1 MGANQAL
8 RQAVAYCIEV
18 QALCDEFLQG
28 NGAPV
33 YGYYGNGQ
41 WMAAQQQDALKQ
53 LNVYGK
59 DLEKARALIQ
69 QAGYAA
75 DSNGKFVNLSF
86 KLAVPAENAAAQALI
101 AQLQE
106 SFDSLGVGLEVTE
119 LPMDELLKHLYR
131 QTERTYDMFFLGSN
145 FDYIFDPYYTFHTD
159 DAYQGVANFTGL
171 KDTRLMALAQK
182 LRETPQGRQDL
193 YKKRWL
199 EFQQYWVEA
208 LPMVPLYSN
217 TYVDFYRADLAG
229 YDIASHSTWAHAIVY
244 ASLTK

>member
-1 MGANQAL
+1 M
-8 RQAVAYCIEV
+8 
-18 QALCDEFLQG
+18 
-28 NGAPV
+28 

-119 LPMDELLKHLYR
+119 LPMDELLKHLSR
-131 QTERTYDMFFLGSN
+131 QTERTYDMFFLGLQLRLH
-145 FDYIFDPYYTFHTD
+145 FRPVLHLPY
-159 DAYQGVANFTGL
+159 GR
-171 KDTRLMALAQK
+171 RL
-182 LRETPQGRQDL
+182 PGRGEL
-193 YKKRWL
+193 HRPEGYAAHGAGP
-199 EFQQYWVEA
+199 EA
-208 LPMVPLYSN
+208 ARNAPG
-217 TYVDFYRADLAG
+217 TAG
-229 YDIASHSTWAHAIVY
+229 SV
-244 ASLTK
+244 